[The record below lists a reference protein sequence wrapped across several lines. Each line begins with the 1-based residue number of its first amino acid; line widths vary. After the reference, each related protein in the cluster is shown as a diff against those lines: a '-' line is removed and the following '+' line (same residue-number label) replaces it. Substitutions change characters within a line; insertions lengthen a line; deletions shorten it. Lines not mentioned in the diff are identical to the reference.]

1 MLRRIRTRCRL
12 LAPAAAL
19 AVMLLFAWPTG
30 LALCLQAD
38 GCLDVELVAPGAR
51 SAGGSNSAG
60 CISDHCHAGEHHAE
74 HTSDAAARGDNPAT
88 AGCLDFTVSH
98 LPARVTSAAPSG
110 GAAPI
115 GYFAAPSQ
123 DGPAVPVGDTIP
135 DPAGLLLPD
144 ASGPPAN
151 LLPALTTVRST
162 VRLC

>member
-30 LALCLQAD
+30 LALCLQTD

-51 SAGGSNSAG
+51 SAGGPNSAG
-60 CISDHCHAGEHHAE
+60 CISDHCHAGEHGTGHA
-74 HTSDAAARGDNPAT
+74 SDPATIGDDHAAGCRDFTMPSLPAFVTQSASTRDDVPAGLSAAAS
-88 AGCLDFTVSH
+88 L
-98 LPARVTSAAPSG
+98 
-110 GAAPI
+110 
-115 GYFAAPSQ
+115 

-135 DPAGLLLPD
+135 DPAGLLLSD
-144 ASGPPAN
+144 ASGPPSN